1 MCYFQLIV
9 VSLCMKRI
17 HMWLLAPGCS
27 VVTQD
32 RRAGL
37 FLIGRDLVSLKCRSK
52 QKQLLRGLD
61 SIPSSNYVLFI
72 AVMCAHP
79 HLSSPPGPWW
89 WRWCWSPRSR
99 CRRWWA
105 PGYHECQCRHPS
117 ILTIKILELGEASFL
132 WSVQLHTLLRE
143 FVWCLHTW
151 MPPAE

>member
-1 MCYFQLIV
+1 MPEIKPIQ
-9 VSLCMKRI
+9 
-17 HMWLLAPGCS
+17 H
-27 VVTQD
+27 
-32 RRAGL
+32 GL
-37 FLIGRDLVSLKCRSK
+37 FLHHPPLCSILTGGCCDRWRQWEREVSV
-52 QKQLLRGLD
+52 QD
-61 SIPSSNYVLFI
+61 SVVRVELGTDNTWSDQWQNYVLFI